1 MNRIAVISL
10 LALSPSLVSADSVF
24 LKSGGEVKGEVVEQ
38 RADAVVLEV
47 GPGRITVPM
56 KNVARIVSSTTDL
69 GVYHARAAALAPR
82 DVQGWLSLAAW
93 AQKHDLATQA
103 RDAYEHVLAVDPT
116 NADAHLALGNVR
128 MGDRWVSGAEANRAR
143 GLVEFEG
150 MWMSP
155 EERQMRLEE
164 RAAMAQER
172 QAIREGD
179 ARAREAE
186 ARAREAT
193 ARAEAAEADARQA
206 RAGMDNGGIPLG
218 YGAGYGPAVYG
229 GGYGPAVY
237 GPGYGPFV
245 PGPYDPF
252 PGGVV
257 TPRPRPGNSHGHR
270 PPPFNRPDPP
280 PRPRPQDPGPGPMR
294 EMPAH

>member
-10 LALSPSLVSADSVF
+10 LALSPSLAHADSVF

-69 GVYHARAAALAPR
+69 GLYHARATALASR
-82 DVQGWLSLAAW
+82 DVPGWLSLAAW
-93 AQKHDLATQA
+93 ARKHDLATQA
-103 RDAYEHVLAVDPT
+103 RDAYEHVLAVDPM

-128 MGDRWVSGAEANRAR
+128 LGDRWVSGAEANRAR

-150 MWMSP
+150 TWMTP
-155 EERQMRLEE
+155 EERQLRFEE
-164 RAAMAQER
+164 RAAADQER
-172 QAIREGD
+172 QAMREGD

-206 RAGMDNGGIPLG
+206 RDGQAADSGIPLG
-218 YGAGYGPAVYG
+218 YGYGVGYGL
-229 GGYGPAVY
+229 
-237 GPGYGPFV
+237 
-245 PGPYDPF
+245 GPYNPF
-252 PGGVV
+252 PVVV
-257 TPRPRPGNSHGHR
+257 TPRPRPDHGHGGHR
-270 PPPFNRPDPP
+270 PPPSPTPRVERREPP
-280 PRPRPQDPGPGPMR
+280 PPPPAPREGNGALGPIPS
-294 EMPAH
+294 H

>member
-10 LALSPSLVSADSVF
+10 LALSPSLVCADSVF
-24 LKSGGEVKGEVVEQ
+24 LKSGGEIKGEVVEQ

-69 GVYHARAAALAPR
+69 GLYHARAAALAPR
-82 DVQGWLSLAAW
+82 DVAGWLSLAAW
-93 AQKHDLATQA
+93 AQRHDLATQA
-103 RDAYEHVLAVDPT
+103 REAYERVLAVDPM

-128 MGDRWVSGAEANRAR
+128 MGNQWLSGADANRAR

-155 EERQMRLEE
+155 EERQLRFEE
-164 RAAMAQER
+164 RAAAAQER
-172 QAIREGD
+172 QAQREGE
-179 ARAREAE
+179 ARTREAE

-206 RAGMDNGGIPLG
+206 RADQSGGGIPLG
-218 YGAGYGPAVYG
+218 AVYG
-229 GGYGPAVY
+229 GYGPI
-237 GPGYGPFV
+237 V
-245 PGPYDPF
+245 PGPYNPF
-252 PGGVV
+252 PVVV
-257 TPRPRPGNSHGHR
+257 TPRPRPSSGHGHR
-270 PPPFNRPDPP
+270 PPPPTRPEPP
-280 PRPRPQDPGPGPMR
+280 PRPRAEEPAPGPFRQAPVN
-294 EMPAH
+294 